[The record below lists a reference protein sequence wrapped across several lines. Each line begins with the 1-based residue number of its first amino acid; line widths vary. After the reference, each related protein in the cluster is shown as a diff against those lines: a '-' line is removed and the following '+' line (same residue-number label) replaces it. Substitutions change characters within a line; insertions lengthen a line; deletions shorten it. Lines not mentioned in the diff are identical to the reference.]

1 MDLGLRCRKSFRLFL
16 GSGIVLSIAA
26 LLLLGKTEGSLFGY
40 VPSTAL
46 ENFVHY
52 WQELKPNRTCYC
64 LLSHQ
69 TWRRCRSSCGA
80 NRAAGETLLQ
90 ELRTE
95 WTREAAADRMT
106 QWGGKEHESTPA
118 C

>member
-1 MDLGLRCRKSFRLFL
+1 MS
-16 GSGIVLSIAA
+16 IVLSDTA
-26 LLLLGKTEGSLFGY
+26 LLLLGNTEGSLFSY
-40 VPSTAL
+40 VPSTLSQVL

-52 WQELKPNRTCYC
+52 WQELKHKKTCYC

-69 TWRRCRSSCGA
+69 TWRRCRSSCGM
-80 NRAAGETLLQ
+80 NRAAGETLFQ
-90 ELRTE
+90 ELKNE

-106 QWGGKEHESTPA
+106 QWGGEEHESTPA